1 MKQISIASFNIVAGI
16 GTGIAIHY
24 FLYRFSIPS
33 TPFIYVSF

>member
-1 MKQISIASFNIVAGI
+1 MKQIAIISLNIIGGI